1 MIEVRTEAMMQP
13 SKELKVRCWID
24 VDGKKFFGPGRAQL
38 LVLIEKN
45 GSISKA
51 AKEMGMSYRKAWAM
65 VEDMNQRGQQPYV
78 ELHKGGTKGG
88 GAELT
93 ETGKKALSTFLKMNA
108 EITATVQ
115 QHSDNMLGLI

>member
-1 MIEVRTEAMMQP
+1 MMQT

-24 VDGKKFFGPGRAQL
+24 IDGKKFFGPGRAQL
-38 LVLIEKN
+38 LILIDKN
-45 GSISKA
+45 GSLSKA

-78 ELHKGGTKGG
+78 KLHKGGTQGG

-93 ETGKKALSTFLKMNA
+93 PRGKKVLSAFQQMNTQ
-108 EITATVQ
+108 IQATVE
-115 QHSDNMLGLI
+115 QHTQEMLELI

>member
-1 MIEVRTEAMMQP
+1 MD
-13 SKELKVRCWID
+13 SNKELKLRCWID
-24 VDGKKFFGPGRAQL
+24 IDGKKFFGTGRAQL
-38 LVLIEKN
+38 LVMIEKN
-45 GSISKA
+45 GSLSKA

-93 ETGKKALSTFLKMNA
+93 KTGKIVLSTFQKMNDKIN
-108 EITATVQ
+108 ETVQ
-115 QHSDNMLGLI
+115 QHTEELLGLI